1 MIDKDENEEYFIVDG
16 LRKYETKGG
25 WTMNGYLLK
34 AEIISRG
41 MTVES
46 YCKEAGF
53 ARSTFDRK
61 LRGKYEFDRAEI
73 ERIKVVLELSDEK
86 LRTIFF
92 SSEVA

>member
-1 MIDKDENEEYFIVDG
+1 
-16 LRKYETKGG
+16 
-25 WTMNGYLLK
+25 MNGNELK
-34 AEIISRG
+34 AKIISRG

-46 YCKEAGF
+46 FCKEAGF

-73 ERIKVVLELSDEK
+73 ERIKLVLNLSDEE

-92 SSEVA
+92 NSEVA